1 MTRSSFCTQG
11 AMPRDKYD
19 VIRRGTYWFLF
30 ANCLGLLALLVVS
43 TLAYGL
49 VGLIDSHIPGR
60 ERVVAATP
68 LDLWIVWWAVSLI
81 GPLSR
86 RQPISSVTLWR
97 RSNAWTFALLF
108 ALALSLALA
117 GLLVVRYR

>member
-43 TLAYGL
+43 TLADGL
-49 VGLIDSHIPGR
+49 VGLIDSHIPRPRARGGCNSTR
-60 ERVVAATP
+60 P
-68 LDLWIVWWAVSLI
+68 LDCLVGCVLD
-81 GPLSR
+81 
-86 RQPISSVTLWR
+86 
-97 RSNAWTFALLF
+97 WTSFA
-108 ALALSLALA
+108 
-117 GLLVVRYR
+117 

>member
-1 MTRSSFCTQG
+1 
-11 AMPRDKYD
+11 MPRDKYD

-43 TLAYGL
+43 TLADGL

-86 RQPISSVTLWR
+86 RQTISSVTLWR